1 MRLSNAFLLLA
12 LATASSAQ
20 AKSPVNWETIRDNT
34 RILSSDA
41 FEGRAP
47 ASPGEDK
54 TVAHIIA
61 QFEKAGLKPGN
72 NGSWT
77 QDVPVVEIE
86 TDPAAKLTVRAG
98 KSKTPPLSFAY
109 GKDMVV
115 WTKRQVQSI
124 GLNNSDMVFVGYG
137 INAPEWNWNDYA
149 GLDVR
154 GKTVVILVNDPGFA
168 TGDPKLFNGKAM
180 TYYGRWTYKFEEAA
194 RQGAAAAL
202 IIHDTAAASYPWA
215 VVTSSWTGGQVDVD
229 TPDKGL
235 NRVGVEGWI
244 TSDTAGQIF
253 TRSGIDF
260 STVKS
265 LAAQRG
271 FKAIPLKQN
280 ANIVLGNK
288 IRSSKSRNVIGV
300 LPGSKRADEY
310 FLYTAHWDHLGRCP
324 ADETGDDIC
333 NGALDNA
340 SGTSGLIALAESY
353 GSQKKRPERSI
364 LFVAF
369 TAEESGLLGSQWF
382 AAHAPVPLNRI
393 AGGINMD
400 GLSMFGRTENV
411 VVIGGGKSELEPI
424 LAKYAK
430 KQKRVVE
437 PEEKPEAGS
446 FYRSDHFPLAKAG
459 VPMLYADGGQKL
471 RGRPADEGRKLSDEY
486 TAKRYHKPSDEF
498 SDAMDFKA
506 AAEDVE
512 LFYMIGSDVAGSTAW
527 PNWYPTA
534 EFRAARDASMK
545 SMPSGAK

>member
-1 MRLSNAFLLLA
+1 MRFARLISLFCLA
-12 LATASSAQ
+12 VAVPAV
-20 AKSPVNWETIRDNT
+20 AKSPIMWETIRDNT

-54 TVAHIIA
+54 TIAHLIA
-61 QFEKAGLKPGN
+61 AFEKAGLKPGN
-72 NGSWT
+72 NGVWT

-86 TDPAAKLTVRAG
+86 TAANTLLTIKGG
-98 KSKTPPLSFAY
+98 KNKNAVLSFSY
-109 GKDMVV
+109 GKDVVV

-124 GLNNSDMVFVGYG
+124 GLNNSDLVFVGYG
-137 INAPEWNWNDYA
+137 INAPEWRWNDYA

-168 TGDPKLFNGKAM
+168 TGDAKLFNGKAM

-202 IIHDTAAASYPWA
+202 IVHDTAAASYPWA
-215 VVTSSWTGGQVDVD
+215 VVTSSWTGGQVDID
-229 TPDKGL
+229 YPDKGL

-244 TSDTAGQIF
+244 TSQAAQLIF
-253 TRSGIDF
+253 TNAGVDF
-260 STVKS
+260 STLKAA
-265 LAAQRG
+265 AAQRG
-271 FKAIPLKQN
+271 FKPALLKGN
-280 ANIVLGNK
+280 ANIVLTNT
-288 IRSSKSRNVIGV
+288 IRTSKSRNVVGV
-300 LPGSKRADEY
+300 LPGTKRPDEY

-340 SGTSGLIALAESY
+340 SGTAGLIALAEAF
-353 GSQKKRPERSI
+353 GKQRKKNQRS
-364 LFVAF
+364 LMFVAF
-369 TAEESGLLGSQWF
+369 TAEEAGLLGSQWF
-382 AAHAPVPLNRI
+382 AQKPPVPARKI
-393 AGGINMD
+393 VGGINMD
-400 GLSMFGRTENV
+400 GLSMFGSTENV
-411 VVIGGGKSELEPI
+411 VVVGGGKSELEPI
-424 LAKYAK
+424 LAKYAA
-430 KQKRVVE
+430 KQNRVVE

-459 VPMLYADGGQKL
+459 IPMLYADGGSRL
-471 RGRPADEGRKLSDEY
+471 RGKPAEAGRKLMDEY

-498 SDAMDFKA
+498 SDAMDFRA

-512 LFYMIGSDVAGSTAW
+512 LFYLIGADVANSTTW

-534 EFRAARDASMK
+534 EFRAAWDASLK
-545 SMPSGAK
+545 ALK